1 MRFNSHNVQS
11 ADFIKETADNTT
23 DKTAS
28 GDLLEL
34 TESPQR
40 KNRAP
45 RVWPV
50 ILCGVLPLLALA
62 GVPFAKV
69 MMSPYGPVDVPLRGN
84 AKKRYEIL
92 TKIPKNPDVLVNV
105 RLEHLPSTHD
115 MTLLGKVALPAL
127 EKGLT
132 HNTNPSV
139 RNRIAVVLT
148 EMADHQTLDAL
159 QAAMKDWNLSI
170 RMQAMNAL
178 AAVGSLNSKP
188 VLEKVLN
195 DPEERKY
202 TKALA
207 IRALGRIGA
216 ASVAPRLLGYLSDKK
231 ENYSMRMASLTALWD
246 LRVKT
251 PRKLLRRGLLVALDS
266 EMSNAKIFAAAAT
279 AELRDKDRK
288 IRRALLKNT
297 RDPNNEV
304 RNVSVYALGEIG
316 DDSAVQALRERL
328 PAARS
333 GRLLNNIAF
342 ALHKLKDP
350 QVLSS
355 LGKLLKHRQ
364 AVIRLNAAFV
374 LGDTGEKKAVP
385 MLLTAL
391 NDGNDSV
398 RASTVAALGKLEDE
412 RAVPALERIARSSNL
427 SLKLEALKSLN
438 KIKNG
443 AYNDRF
449 AKEFLNSKNYNLR
462 KTAALELARFGDA
475 RSIDVLLS
483 CLGHRMCS
491 PHEVAKNLKKIKS
504 WRSASA
510 AVTAY
515 SLRAG
520 SWGERSLLNTITEQ
534 KLRKGHV
541 SILRNFLPI
550 IWHRKGS
557 RIALTRT
564 LGKLRDKASRPAYWS
579 MLSSRDQ
586 IQVINGAQ
594 ALANDGYDRGTNI
607 LLTNLTQGA
616 PSTKRTIAHLM
627 KSIENKKSLSKIQ
640 KEISSA
646 LSGHGMLTRAAAAFV
661 MTEWNAE
668 KGLDILVKL
677 LESNSRRVRN
687 EAGYYLTHSSMREHV
702 DLLKKKLAKTNNDV
716 TEGALNRILMTITP
730 ARFKPKLWQ
739 RLPF

>member
-1 MRFNSHNVQS
+1 MRFDSHNVQS
-11 ADFIKETADNTT
+11 ADFMKENPQHSKE
-23 DKTAS
+23 KTAS
-28 GDLLEL
+28 DKLLEL
-34 TESPQR
+34 PGSPQR
-40 KNRAP
+40 TNHVP

-50 ILCGVLPLLALA
+50 ILCGVIPLLALA

-69 MMSPYGPVDVPLRGN
+69 MMSPYGPVDRPLRGN
-84 AKKRYEIL
+84 AKKRYEVL
-92 TKIPKNPDVLVNV
+92 TRIPQNPDVLVNV

-115 MTLLGKVALPAL
+115 MTLLGKAALPAL

-139 RNRIAVVLT
+139 KNRIALVLT

-159 QAAMKDWNLSI
+159 QAAMKDWNLII

-178 AAVGSLNSKP
+178 AAVGSISSKA

-216 ASVAPRLLGYLSDKK
+216 ASVAPRLLGYLSDEK
-231 ENYSMRMASLTALWD
+231 EAYSMRMASLTALWD
-246 LRVKT
+246 MRGKT
-251 PRKLLRRGLLVALDS
+251 SRKLLRRGLLVALDS
-266 EMSNAKIFAAAAT
+266 KLTNAMIFAAAAA
-279 AELRDKDRK
+279 AELQDKNRN
-288 IRRALLKNT
+288 IRRVLLKNT
-297 RDPNNEV
+297 RDPDNEV

-316 DDSAVQALRERL
+316 DDSAVQPLRERL

-385 MLLTAL
+385 MLLKAL

-398 RASTVAALGKLEDE
+398 RASTVEALGKLEDE
-412 RAVPALERIARSSNL
+412 RAVPALEKITRSSNL

-438 KIKNG
+438 RIKKG

-449 AKEFLNSKNYNLR
+449 VKEFLNSKNHSLR
-462 KTAALELARFGDA
+462 KTAALELARYGDA
-475 RSIDVLLS
+475 RSIDGLLS
-483 CLGHRMCS
+483 CLSRRMCS
-491 PHEVAKNLKKIKS
+491 PNEVAKNLKKIKS

-515 SLRAG
+515 TLRAG
-520 SWGERSLLNTITEQ
+520 NWGESSLLNTITEQ
-534 KLRKGHV
+534 KLQKGHI
-541 SILRNFLPI
+541 SILRSFLPI
-550 IWHRKGS
+550 VWHKKSS
-557 RIALTRT
+557 RISLTRT
-564 LGKLRDKASRPAYWS
+564 LGKFRDKASKPAYWS
-579 MLSSRDQ
+579 MLSSRDH

-594 ALANDGYDRGTNI
+594 ALANHGYDRGSDI
-607 LLTNLTQGA
+607 LLKTLTQGA
-616 PSTKRTIAHLM
+616 PSTKRTVAHLM
-627 KSIENKKSLSKIQ
+627 RSIENKKSLSKIK

-661 MTEWNAE
+661 MTKWSPE

-677 LESNSRRVRN
+677 LESNSRRTRN
-687 EAGYYLTHSSMREHV
+687 EAGYYLTQSSMREHV
-702 DLLKKKLAKTNNDV
+702 DIFKKKLAQTNNDV